1 VFTELQDPRLISE
14 KDKGGGWKVFTIW
27 GIESDAAERERIEE
41 RFKAGLQ
48 RLSGQKKKPRR

>member
-1 VFTELQDPRLISE
+1 VISLEYFSDALHE
-14 KDKGGGWKVFTIW
+14 KCGGWKVFTIW

>member
-1 VFTELQDPRLISE
+1 VFA
-14 KDKGGGWKVFTIW
+14 IW
-27 GIESDAAERERIEE
+27 GIESDAADRKRIED